1 MGGIPSKSKSKV
13 VDVNDQVRLCR
24 ERKRQL
30 ELALDRRSAF
40 ADARCKYIHS
50 LLAVGHAVG
59 MLANV
64 HPQKIGSTFLDSEIS
79 MSTVEVDGEEDEAG
93 TDGEVVCR
101 VMVAPSVASSVQRDS
116 DGEGR
121 EMVIS
126 SEKEEDSS
134 NLNQGEGEGT
144 MELLEAL
151 KVVEKYFF
159 EAYYSRMEVSK
170 MLETN
175 MVQAQSTSKEIK
187 DFGCTKSEKFVR
199 SMTVSRSASSRF
211 SSKILLRSSSRSSS
225 TCTYFNSGLV
235 DDHGKRCLGIV
246 ETTKKRCGQLQK
258 QRGEGDVLKKK
269 DRIGVKITYLE
280 SKISNSYT
288 DIKYNSKKIHKLRDE
303 LQAQLVK
310 LFPGLMT
317 NSQIMLEAHEMQKRI
332 ISQVKC
338 LNSPSDG
345 MSCNNLHQYATSN
358 LEVELQKWCSCFA
371 SYVSSQKAYAKA
383 LDGGI
388 FKFAGAENGS
398 GSPDKSSPYK
408 KWLACLNN
416 LPDEAVTCAMKEFG
430 KDVQALVDRQRK
442 EHRLKTKI
450 DEELKKLNKRNRLE
464 SLTDMTEQ
472 LKKKLDKKKA
482 ITYIPVGRFQTGFST
497 VFESLVEYSNSA
509 MKMYDNLIA
518 GCGDANEADNESSNS
533 S

>member
-64 HPQKIGSTFLDSEIS
+64 HPQKIGSTFLDSKIS

-121 EMVIS
+121 EVVIS

-159 EAYYSRMEVSK
+159 EAYYSGMEVSK

-187 DFGCTKSEKFVR
+187 
-199 SMTVSRSASSRF
+199 A
-211 SSKILLRSSSRSSS
+211 LLGGNSS
-225 TCTYFNSGLV
+225 TLTSLYDAEKKLSEGV
-235 DDHGKRCLGIV
+235 KIV

-310 LFPGLMT
+310 LFPG
-317 NSQIMLEAHEMQKRI
+317 
-332 ISQVKC
+332 
-338 LNSPSDG
+338 
-345 MSCNNLHQYATSN
+345 
-358 LEVELQKWCSCFA
+358 
-371 SYVSSQKAYAKA
+371 
-383 LDGGI
+383 
-388 FKFAGAENGS
+388 
-398 GSPDKSSPYK
+398 
-408 KWLACLNN
+408 
-416 LPDEAVTCAMKEFG
+416 
-430 KDVQALVDRQRK
+430 
-442 EHRLKTKI
+442 
-450 DEELKKLNKRNRLE
+450 
-464 SLTDMTEQ
+464 
-472 LKKKLDKKKA
+472 
-482 ITYIPVGRFQTGFST
+482 
-497 VFESLVEYSNSA
+497 
-509 MKMYDNLIA
+509 
-518 GCGDANEADNESSNS
+518 
-533 S
+533 